1 MKFINTL
8 LIWLKNIMS
17 KIGRGNPFPLDV
29 PVISIAPVTVTIL
42 QGQTLSV
49 TINRAAS
56 NYISTCLV
64 YAVPITADATDY
76 TFANGTLVTF
86 AAGDTTKTINIPI
99 VTDPLPDSDETFI
112 VQIANPT
119 FATIGNNKCLVTIT
133 GTVSVSATVIAISSP
148 SVIEGGNLVF
158 NINLSGVSSGQ
169 SFAYSLGGTAVS
181 PTDYAAPLTF
191 SNGVTING
199 SNVVVPNGITS
210 FTASTLT
217 VDNTVVNPTKTITL
231 TIGGITGSGNILD
244 NDAVLTSLAVFET
257 PYNMLTAAQQTATS
271 AAGSGGYPAFAV
283 SRDSINQATYAVY
296 SSSTANGTYTKI
308 LDNQPYT
315 PSGRLSGSIG
325 YDHRTIAI
333 EDEKDFPTVI
343 TGSTI
348 GLIADTAGQQEHCL
362 LTSYNTTV
370 INGLTAKTLDNVGI
384 AAMDSVPIAVGLN
397 NTARMY
403 VLTNYGIDTAIKADG
418 TVIYY
423 KIVPKDNFGNE
434 LSLSLVTPISLTI
447 TSRASKPLPPKNIGF
462 AVTLGND
469 YVNFPPPSDNFSGYS
484 VYFKASPSS
493 KVGGPYTYDAPASAY
508 DAGVTVKVA
517 VEGLNGAV
525 TPVRIMDLD
534 TSTGLLTYTQELR
547 AADGARY
554 STKYTIY
561 SQKDGVN
568 STPFTY
574 EIQQNVA
581 YINVMS
587 SITVAK
593 VAATVEATLVTD
605 ASFGGQFGTG
615 AETTIAF
622 CSVLGTLVT
631 GGKVDTST
639 ITCTAGVEIIEYVGD
654 SNSFYIQIPRSVPT
668 FKIIIPYT
676 TAGAT
681 GLALE
686 VRVGK
691 IDDYKSAIQTI

>member
-1 MKFINTL
+1 MLRRKTTG
-8 LIWLKNIMS
+8 LILETN
-17 KIGRGNPFPLDV
+17 V
-29 PVISIAPVTVTIL
+29 PIISIAPATVTIL

-99 VTDPLPDSDETFI
+99 VTDPLPDSDETFT

-133 GTVSVSATVIAISSP
+133 GTGSVSATVIAISSP

-158 NINLSGVSSGQ
+158 NVTLSGASSGQ
-169 SFAYSLGGTAVS
+169 SFAYSIGGTAVS
-181 PTDYAAPLTF
+181 PADYAAPLTF

-257 PYNMLTAAQQTATS
+257 PYNMLTAAQQTATL
-271 AAGSGGYPAFAV
+271 AAGSGGYPSFAV
-283 SRDSINQATYAVY
+283 SRDNTNQASFAVY
-296 SSSTANGTYTKI
+296 SSSSANGTYAKI
-308 LDNQPYT
+308 LDAQPFT
-315 PSGRLSGSIG
+315 PSGRMVGSIG

-343 TGSTI
+343 SSSTI
-348 GLIADTAGQQEHCL
+348 GLIADTSGQQELCL
-362 LTSYNTTV
+362 LNSYVTTT
-370 INGLTAKTLDNVGI
+370 IGGATTKTLNNVGL
-384 AAMDSVPIAVGLN
+384 AAMDSVPIAVKLDD
-397 NTARMY
+397 TARMFIMTTY
-403 VLTNYGIDTAIKADG
+403 STDSAIKADG
-418 TVIYY
+418 TTIFY
-423 KIVPKDNFGNE
+423 KIVPKDSLGTE
-434 LSLSLVTPISLTI
+434 LSLALVTPVSLTI
-447 TSRASKPLPPKNIGF
+447 ASRASKPLPPKGIGF
-462 AVTLGND
+462 AVTQGDD
-469 YVNFPPPSDNFSGYS
+469 YVNFPPPSSDFSGYS
-484 VYFKASPSS
+484 VYFRAFPSS
-493 KVGGPYTYDAPASAY
+493 KAGAINTYDSPSLAY
-508 DAGVTVKVA
+508 DAGTTVKVA

-525 TPVRIMDLD
+525 TPVRIMDID
-534 TSTGLLTYTQELR
+534 VNTGLLNYTPEQR

-561 SQKDGVN
+561 TLNNGLT

-574 EIQQNVA
+574 EIQQHPA
-581 YINVMS
+581 YLNVMS
-587 SITVAK
+587 SIALAK

-605 ASFGGQFGTG
+605 ANFGGSSGSGQ
-615 AETTIAF
+615 ETTIAF
-622 CSVLGTLVT
+622 VQLLGTLT
-631 GGKVDTST
+631 TSNIDPT
-639 ITCTAGVEIIEYVGD
+639 QVTCTAGVQVIEYTGD
-654 SNSFYIQIPRSVPT
+654 GKSFYIQIPRAVPT
-668 FKIIIPYT
+668 FKIVVPYNAT
-676 TAGAT
+676 GAT
-681 GLALE
+681 GLILE

-691 IDDYKSAIQTI
+691 IDDYKNAFQTI